1 MAYPALLGLIGVAL
15 LRDTERATAKSLAG
29 ICTSFGD
36 VYFVDPKERIMNSI
50 RFHDTQ
56 FTVIPH
62 HGQTWLT
69 STQIAQ
75 ALGYAN
81 DDAVSRIYRRN
92 ADEFTP
98 CMTGTVNLTVPG
110 NPMPIPVRIFS
121 LRGAHLIAM
130 YSRTGLAKEFRR
142 WVLDRETAAH
152 PQPLAVLADD
162 ELHSLAWL
170 WRAADYMMG
179 AARRIYPLLDVAE
192 HREAGTYYSIIHEY
206 PMTLAAAQRI
216 LVDKT
221 RHVQPATHSDR
232 DWNRLIPHLHRLP
245 TAKSW

>member
-1 MAYPALLGLIGVAL
+1 
-15 LRDTERATAKSLAG
+15 
-29 ICTSFGD
+29 
-36 VYFVDPKERIMNSI
+36 MNSI
-50 RFHDTQ
+50 SFHDTH

-62 HGQTWLT
+62 HGQPWLT
-69 STQIAQ
+69 AAQIAQ
-75 ALGYAN
+75 ALGYARE
-81 DDAVSRIYRRN
+81 DAVSRIYTRN

-98 CMTGTVNLTVPG
+98 NMTTTVKLTVVRQTG
-110 NPMPIPVRIFS
+110 SVQMENRIFS

-130 YSRTGLAKEFRR
+130 FSRTALAKEFRR
-142 WVLDRETAAH
+142 WVLDVLDRETAAH
-152 PQPLAVLADD
+152 PQPLTVLTDD

-216 LVDKT
+216 LADKT
-221 RHVQPATHSDR
+221 RHVQPTTHGNR

-245 TAKSW
+245 VSKS

>member
-1 MAYPALLGLIGVAL
+1 
-15 LRDTERATAKSLAG
+15 
-29 ICTSFGD
+29 
-36 VYFVDPKERIMNSI
+36 MNSI

-62 HGQTWLT
+62 HGQPWLT
-69 STQIAQ
+69 ATQIAQ

-110 NPMPIPVRIFS
+110 NPMQIPVRIFS

-130 YSRTGLAKEFRR
+130 FSRTALAKEFRR
-142 WVLDRETAAH
+142 WVLDVLDRETAAH
-152 PQPLAVLADD
+152 PQPLTVLTDD

-216 LVDKT
+216 LADKT
-221 RHVQPATHSDR
+221 RHVQPATYGDR

-245 TAKSW
+245 ATKSW

>member
-1 MAYPALLGLIGVAL
+1 M
-15 LRDTERATAKSLAG
+15 S
-29 ICTSFGD
+29 
-36 VYFVDPKERIMNSI
+36 SI

-62 HGQTWLT
+62 HGQPWLT
-69 STQIAQ
+69 ATQIAQ
-75 ALGYAN
+75 ALGYAS

-130 YSRTGLAKEFRR
+130 FSRTALAKEFRR
-142 WVLDRETAAH
+142 WVLDVLDRETAAH
-152 PQPLAVLADD
+152 PQPLTMLTDD

-206 PMTLAAAQRI
+206 PMTLASAQRI
-216 LVDKT
+216 LADKT
-221 RHVQPATHSDR
+221 RHVQPATHCDR

>member
-1 MAYPALLGLIGVAL
+1 
-15 LRDTERATAKSLAG
+15 
-29 ICTSFGD
+29 
-36 VYFVDPKERIMNSI
+36 MNSI

-62 HGQTWLT
+62 HGQPWLT
-69 STQIAQ
+69 APQIAQ
-75 ALGYAN
+75 ALGYAS

-98 CMTGTVNLTVPG
+98 CMTLTVKLTVKGFG
-110 NPMPIPVRIFS
+110 NGSSEKEVRIFS

-130 YSRTGLAKEFRR
+130 FSRTALAKEFRR
-142 WVLDRETAAH
+142 WVLDVLDRETAAH
-152 PQPLAVLADD
+152 PQPLTVLTDD

-216 LVDKT
+216 LADKT
-221 RHVQPATHSDR
+221 RHIQSAAHSNR
-232 DWNRLIPHLHRLP
+232 DWNRLLPHLHRQQI
-245 TAKSW
+245 AKSW

>member
-1 MAYPALLGLIGVAL
+1 
-15 LRDTERATAKSLAG
+15 
-29 ICTSFGD
+29 
-36 VYFVDPKERIMNSI
+36 MNSI
-50 RFHDTQ
+50 CFHDTQ

-62 HGQTWLT
+62 HGQPWLT
-69 STQIAQ
+69 ATQIAQ
-75 ALGYAN
+75 ALGYAS

-92 ADEFTP
+92 ADEFNP
-98 CMTGTVNLTVPG
+98 NMTTTVNLTVVRQTG
-110 NPMPIPVRIFS
+110 SVQMENRIFS

-130 YSRTGLAKEFRR
+130 FSRTALAKEFRR
-142 WVLDRETAAH
+142 WVLDVLDRETAAH
-152 PQPLAVLADD
+152 PQPLTTLTDD

-206 PMTLAAAQRI
+206 PITLAAAQRI
-216 LVDKT
+216 LADKT
-221 RHVQPATHSDR
+221 RHAQPTTHGNR

-245 TAKSW
+245 TAKDW

>member
-1 MAYPALLGLIGVAL
+1 
-15 LRDTERATAKSLAG
+15 
-29 ICTSFGD
+29 
-36 VYFVDPKERIMNSI
+36 MNSI

-62 HGQTWLT
+62 HGQPWLT
-69 STQIAQ
+69 ATQIAQ

-110 NPMPIPVRIFS
+110 NPMQIPVRIFS

-130 YSRTGLAKEFRR
+130 FSRTALAKEFRR
-142 WVLDRETAAH
+142 WVLDVLDRETAAH
-152 PQPLAVLADD
+152 PQPLTVLTDD

-216 LVDKT
+216 LADKT
-221 RHVQPATHSDR
+221 RHVQPATHSNR

-245 TAKSW
+245 TAKNW

>member
-1 MAYPALLGLIGVAL
+1 
-15 LRDTERATAKSLAG
+15 
-29 ICTSFGD
+29 
-36 VYFVDPKERIMNSI
+36 MNSI

-62 HGQTWLT
+62 HGQPWLT
-69 STQIAQ
+69 AAQIAQ
-75 ALGYAN
+75 ALGYARE
-81 DDAVSRIYRRN
+81 DAVSRIYTRN
-92 ADEFTP
+92 ADEFTSN
-98 CMTGTVNLTVPG
+98 MTTTVKLTVVRQTG
-110 NPMPIPVRIFS
+110 SVEMENRIFS

-130 YSRTGLAKEFRR
+130 FSRTALAKEFRR
-142 WVLDRETAAH
+142 WVLDVLDRETAAH
-152 PQPLAVLADD
+152 PQPLNVLTDD

-216 LVDKT
+216 LADKT
-221 RHVQPATHSDR
+221 RHVQPATHSNR
-232 DWNRLIPHLHRLP
+232 DWNRLIPHLHRENMP
-245 TAKSW
+245 KSW

>member
-1 MAYPALLGLIGVAL
+1 
-15 LRDTERATAKSLAG
+15 
-29 ICTSFGD
+29 
-36 VYFVDPKERIMNSI
+36 MNSI

-62 HGQTWLT
+62 HGQPWLT
-69 STQIAQ
+69 AAQIAQ
-75 ALGYAN
+75 ALGYARE
-81 DDAVSRIYRRN
+81 DAVSRIYTRN

-98 CMTGTVNLTVPG
+98 GMTGTVNLTVPG
-110 NPMPIPVRIFS
+110 NPMQIPVRIFS

-130 YSRTGLAKEFRR
+130 FSRTGLAKEFRR
-142 WVLDRETAAH
+142 WVLDVLDRETAAH
-152 PQPLAVLADD
+152 PQPLTVLTDD

-216 LVDKT
+216 LADKT
-221 RHVQPATHSDR
+221 RHMQPATHSNR
-232 DWNRLIPHLHRLP
+232 DWNRLLPHLHRLP

>member
-1 MAYPALLGLIGVAL
+1 
-15 LRDTERATAKSLAG
+15 
-29 ICTSFGD
+29 
-36 VYFVDPKERIMNSI
+36 MNSI

-62 HGQTWLT
+62 HGQPWLT
-69 STQIAQ
+69 ATQIAQ
-75 ALGYAN
+75 ALGYASEKSISN
-81 DDAVSRIYRRN
+81 LYRRN
-92 ADEFTP
+92 ADEFSP
-98 CMTGTVNLTVPG
+98 CMTGVTELMTPG
-110 NPMPIPVRIFS
+110 NPMPIPVLIFS

-130 YSRTGLAKEFRR
+130 FSRTALAKEFRR
-142 WVLDRETAAH
+142 WVLDVLDRETAAH
-152 PQPLAVLADD
+152 PQPLNVLTDD

-216 LVDKT
+216 LADKT
-221 RHVQPATHSDR
+221 RHVQPATHSNR
-232 DWNRLIPHLHRLP
+232 DWNRLIPHLHRENMP
-245 TAKSW
+245 KSW

>member
-1 MAYPALLGLIGVAL
+1 
-15 LRDTERATAKSLAG
+15 
-29 ICTSFGD
+29 
-36 VYFVDPKERIMNSI
+36 MNSI
-50 RFHDTQ
+50 CFHDTQ

-62 HGQTWLT
+62 HGQPWLT
-69 STQIAQ
+69 ATQIAQ
-75 ALGYAN
+75 ALGYAS

-98 CMTGTVNLTVPG
+98 NMTTTVNLTVVRQTG
-110 NPMPIPVRIFS
+110 SVQMENRIFS

-130 YSRTGLAKEFRR
+130 FSRTALAKEFRR
-142 WVLDRETAAH
+142 WVLDVLDRETAAH
-152 PQPLAVLADD
+152 PQPLTVLTDD

-206 PMTLAAAQRI
+206 PMTLAAAQR
-216 LVDKT
+216 LLADKT
-221 RHVQPATHSDR
+221 GHIQPATHSNR
-232 DWNRLIPHLHRLP
+232 DWNRLMPHLHHLP

>member
-1 MAYPALLGLIGVAL
+1 
-15 LRDTERATAKSLAG
+15 
-29 ICTSFGD
+29 
-36 VYFVDPKERIMNSI
+36 MNSI

-62 HGQTWLT
+62 HGQPWLT
-69 STQIAQ
+69 ATQIAQ
-75 ALGYAN
+75 ALGYAS

-130 YSRTGLAKEFRR
+130 FSRTALAKEFRR
-142 WVLDRETAAH
+142 WVLDVLDRESAAH
-152 PQPLAVLADD
+152 PQPLTVLTDD

-216 LVDKT
+216 LADKT
-221 RHVQPATHSDR
+221 RHVQPATHSNR

-245 TAKSW
+245 AAKSW

>member
-1 MAYPALLGLIGVAL
+1 
-15 LRDTERATAKSLAG
+15 
-29 ICTSFGD
+29 
-36 VYFVDPKERIMNSI
+36 MNSI

-62 HGQTWLT
+62 HGQPWLT
-69 STQIAQ
+69 ATQIAQ
-75 ALGYAN
+75 ALGYAS

-130 YSRTGLAKEFRR
+130 FSRTALAKEFRR
-142 WVLDRETAAH
+142 WVLDVLDRETAAH
-152 PQPLAVLADD
+152 PQPLTVLTDD

-216 LVDKT
+216 LADKT

-232 DWNRLIPHLHRLP
+232 DWNRLIPHLHRHPL
-245 TAKSW
+245 AKNW

>member
-1 MAYPALLGLIGVAL
+1 
-15 LRDTERATAKSLAG
+15 
-29 ICTSFGD
+29 
-36 VYFVDPKERIMNSI
+36 MNSI

-62 HGQTWLT
+62 HGQPWLT
-69 STQIAQ
+69 ATQIAQ
-75 ALGYAN
+75 ALGYAS

-98 CMTGTVNLTVPG
+98 NMTTTVNLTVVRQTG
-110 NPMPIPVRIFS
+110 SVQMENRIFS

-130 YSRTGLAKEFRR
+130 FSRTALAKEFRR
-142 WVLDRETAAH
+142 WVLDVLDRETAAH
-152 PQPLAVLADD
+152 PQPLTLLTDD

-179 AARRIYPLLDVAE
+179 AARRIYPLLEVAE

-216 LVDKT
+216 LADKT
-221 RHVQPATHSDR
+221 RHVQPATHANR

>member
-1 MAYPALLGLIGVAL
+1 
-15 LRDTERATAKSLAG
+15 
-29 ICTSFGD
+29 
-36 VYFVDPKERIMNSI
+36 MNSI

-62 HGQTWLT
+62 HGQPWLT
-69 STQIAQ
+69 AAQIAQ
-75 ALGYAN
+75 ALGYARE
-81 DDAVSRIYRRN
+81 DAVSRIYTRN

-98 CMTGTVNLTVPG
+98 GMTGTVNLTVPG

-130 YSRTGLAKEFRR
+130 FSRTALAKEFRR
-142 WVLDRETAAH
+142 WVLDVLDRETAAQ
-152 PQPLAVLADD
+152 PQPLTVLTDD

-179 AARRIYPLLDVAE
+179 AARRIYPLLEVAE
-192 HREAGTYYSIIHEY
+192 HREAGAYYSIIHEY
-206 PMTLAAAQRI
+206 PMTLAAAQR
-216 LVDKT
+216 LLADKT
-221 RHVQPATHSDR
+221 RHVQPTTHGNR

-245 TAKSW
+245 IAKSW

>member
-1 MAYPALLGLIGVAL
+1 
-15 LRDTERATAKSLAG
+15 
-29 ICTSFGD
+29 
-36 VYFVDPKERIMNSI
+36 MNSI
-50 RFHDTQ
+50 CFHDTQ

-62 HGQTWLT
+62 HGQPWLT
-69 STQIAQ
+69 AAQIAQ
-75 ALGYAN
+75 ALGYARE
-81 DDAVSRIYRRN
+81 DAVSRIYTRN
-92 ADEFTP
+92 ADEFTSH
-98 CMTGTVNLTVPG
+98 MTTTVKLTVVRQTG
-110 NPMPIPVRIFS
+110 SVEMENRIFS

-130 YSRTGLAKEFRR
+130 FSRTALAKEFRR
-142 WVLDRETAAH
+142 WVLDVLDRETAAH
-152 PQPLAVLADD
+152 PQPLTVLTDH

-221 RHVQPATHSDR
+221 RHVQPATHGTR
-232 DWNRLIPHLHRLP
+232 DWNRLLPHLHRQP
-245 TAKSW
+245 IIKSW

>member
-1 MAYPALLGLIGVAL
+1 
-15 LRDTERATAKSLAG
+15 
-29 ICTSFGD
+29 
-36 VYFVDPKERIMNSI
+36 MNSI
-50 RFHDTQ
+50 CFHDTQ

-62 HGQTWLT
+62 HGQPWLT
-69 STQIAQ
+69 ATQIAQ
-75 ALGYAN
+75 ALGYAS

-98 CMTGTVNLTVPG
+98 NMTTTVNLTVVRQTG
-110 NPMPIPVRIFS
+110 SVQMENRIFS

-130 YSRTGLAKEFRR
+130 FSRTALAKEFRR
-142 WVLDRETAAH
+142 WVLDVLDRETAAH
-152 PQPLAVLADD
+152 PQPLTVLTDD

-216 LVDKT
+216 LADKT
-221 RHVQPATHSDR
+221 RHIQPATHGDR
-232 DWNRLIPHLHRLP
+232 DWNRLLPHLHRLP